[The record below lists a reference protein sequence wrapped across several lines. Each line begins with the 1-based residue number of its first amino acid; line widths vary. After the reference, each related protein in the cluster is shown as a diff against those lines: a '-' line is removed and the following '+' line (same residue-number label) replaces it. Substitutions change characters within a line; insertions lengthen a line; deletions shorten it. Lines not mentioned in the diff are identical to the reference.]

1 MDAVLNKK
9 QRREKIKQNIAMHT
23 YDEIAQ
29 LCGVSK
35 RTIRRDIAQWRVD
48 GGYDDFL
55 VEEFFKL
62 YGLVKVKD
70 SIHAFDRICD
80 LLRRRQ
86 DMLPI
91 ASVGVEEIRLKWASD
106 EFDTTDKLSTTQ
118 RAAKLSRK
126 QR

>member
-1 MDAVLNKK
+1 MDAVLSKK
-9 QRREKIKQNIAMHT
+9 QRREKIKENIAMHT
-23 YDEIAQ
+23 YDEIAK

-35 RTIRRDIAQWRVD
+35 RTVRRDIAQWRVE

-70 SIHAFDRICD
+70 VMHAFDRICD

-86 DMLPI
+86 DMLPVTSMGI
-91 ASVGVEEIRLKWASD
+91 EEIRLRWAPD
-106 EFDTTDKLSTTQ
+106 ELDTTDKLSPAQ
-118 RAAKLSRK
+118 RAAKLSQE